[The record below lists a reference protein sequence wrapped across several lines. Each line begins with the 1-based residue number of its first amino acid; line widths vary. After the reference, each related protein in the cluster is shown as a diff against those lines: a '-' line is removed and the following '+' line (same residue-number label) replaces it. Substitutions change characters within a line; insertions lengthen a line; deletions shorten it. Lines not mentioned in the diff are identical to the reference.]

1 MRIRFVYQF
10 ALVGAAATLLA
21 GCGGSAPRQPSPAPS
36 SSPGAE
42 PMLAPK
48 VAQPLTNTAAYEAD
62 PCSALPISE
71 IEKVGGKVKGTS
83 IAESIVGKSCQW
95 TFDGST
101 GNVSGGFYSGNKL
114 GLNSLYL
121 ENRDGHLS
129 LFQPHAPVE
138 GYPAVVYGAGDE
150 GKGSCALAVGVRD
163 DLTYTVNTQLRTG
176 NPALADPCKMAE
188 QIAAAEITRLKAAS

>member
-1 MRIRFVYQF
+1 MRIRIVCQF
-10 ALVGAAATLLA
+10 ALISTAAVLLT
-21 GCGGSAPRQPSPAPS
+21 GCGGSTSGQPSPAPS

-48 VAQPLTNTAAYEAD
+48 VSQPLTNTAPYVTD
-62 PCSALPISE
+62 PCSALPTSE

-101 GNVSGGFYSGNKL
+101 GNVSGGFYAGNKR

-121 ENRDGHLS
+121 ENQAGRLS
-129 LFQPHAPVE
+129 TFQPHAPVE
-138 GYPAVVYGAGDE
+138 GYPAVVYSAGDE
-150 GKGSCALAVGVRD
+150 GTGSCALAVGVRD

-176 NPALADPCKMAE
+176 NPALSDPCKMAE